1 MFEGS
6 GLDVPA
12 CSKPLGSAVLTSCR
26 QMSALQTEKSLL
38 SSALGLCHYT
48 WKQEKD
54 HLTFIS
60 ISLSVLC
67 QTVQTVTPGGSPR
80 ACSSL
85 TMHTDQGHSP
95 LPMSQNDGLFLTVLL
110 LYIAKVFFTT

>member
-12 CSKPLGSAVLTSCR
+12 CSKPKGSAVLTSCR

-38 SSALGLCHYT
+38 SSALGLRHCT
-48 WKQEKD
+48 WKQKKY

-67 QTVQTVTPGGSPR
+67 QTVQTVTPGGSLR
-80 ACSSL
+80 AYSSL
-85 TMHTDQGHSP
+85 TAYGSGT
-95 LPMSQNDGLFLTVLL
+95 
-110 LYIAKVFFTT
+110 